1 MPEAR
6 GVRGAARAVRG
17 DRAALGMIPVAG
29 PAGDVRS
36 CLPLELVLEKVPLP
50 EPLLL
55 ILRPGMRGRGSRA
68 GGRKMM
74 VMPSR

>member
-36 CLPLELVLEKVPLP
+36 CLPLELVLEKVPL
-50 EPLLL
+50 LL